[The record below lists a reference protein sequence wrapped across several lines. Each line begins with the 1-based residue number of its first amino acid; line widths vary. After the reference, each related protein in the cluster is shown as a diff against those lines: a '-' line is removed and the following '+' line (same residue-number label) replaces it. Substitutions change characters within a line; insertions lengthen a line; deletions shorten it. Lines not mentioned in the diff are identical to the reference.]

1 MKQVICLGTPL
12 QIAAVVGGLVFR
24 DGMGDPINLPPCL
37 DDLRVLSMPNST
49 RQLISLHRNWR
60 DDDGILHSSAW
71 AVTAVGMGA
80 DKSTLEI
87 FDNEPH
93 WERIADAW
101 AWLVSELAARGRIE
115 GGPAEQQSATAG
127 EAAAV
132 IDAALPETDPDDI
145 PRWGRRRDLST
156 REVREIVRRCKAYQA
171 AGGSIAKFR
180 AQESM
185 YWPDPNDSPRSY
197 SVRTLEA
204 WMRDARFQG

>member
-132 IDAALPETDPDDI
+132 INAARDEWLSPQDRQRLEYLLKDDNYLNKSDEELGQELSLAPDTVKKMRLKHGLRKRKARKGIGDTQTIPLDAP
-145 PRWGRRRDLST
+145 
-156 REVREIVRRCKAYQA
+156 
-171 AGGSIAKFR
+171 
-180 AQESM
+180 
-185 YWPDPNDSPRSY
+185 
-197 SVRTLEA
+197 
-204 WMRDARFQG
+204 